1 VRKEN
6 RTAGIE
12 VIAQW
17 LQARVS
23 EEEFRNF
30 LGETLEKLC
39 LINTIPQEDLQQT
52 ARQEDSTFEIIRDII
67 SCYGLKG
74 RFERKPISAGII
86 SNPAYTVPPY
96 RREAGV
102 YQGRYNLLFFWDS
115 AQRTAAGRNIALN
128 AHIDTVSP
136 FLDVSRKGDIVYGRG
151 SCDDKSGCLI
161 IAAALRL
168 LSEIQKKY
176 GVAPGGDVSCM
187 FVIDEEN
194 GGNGSLS
201 LALDKELRK
210 RYDMMVVLECCD
222 QQIAPANRGALWYKI
237 EIPVKGTPRPVVL
250 ALDIIRELERE
261 GAGIKSESDH
271 PLFPQRPVQ
280 TSHGIF
286 GPFGEYPSR
295 INGYLELIL
304 KSGLSHRGLTRLIK
318 EGLKEYIE
326 IYGDKSRIIDP
337 LTGKARVPNHY
348 KLEQQEKGFLLKIW
362 GSSGHMASIL
372 ENDNAVTK
380 ASFIIQAILKEA
392 DDLDLSFPNYRLSDL
407 LVLEGGQGFVPTHSI
422 DQIKARLG
430 KATLQAYENYW
441 QREGQG
447 ARQQE
452 VSEQPVL
459 SCEKLHNDAF
469 DGDPG
474 SISVIDAVKCAE
486 LAGIRVKKPIR
497 GWIASCDARLFARM
511 NPGMQIITTGPGK
524 LSYAHS
530 DEEQIS
536 VLELAKSCVM
546 LTLFL
551 LLHSG
556 AELTA

>member
-1 VRKEN
+1 MKKEN
-6 RTAGIE
+6 ATAGIE

-17 LQARVS
+17 LKARVN

-52 ARQEDSTFEIIRDII
+52 ARQEDSTFKIIRDVI
-67 SCYGLKG
+67 SGYGLKG
-74 RFERKPISAGII
+74 RFEKKSISPGII
-86 SNPAYTVPPY
+86 SNPAYTIPIYGDGV
-96 RREAGV
+96 GV
-102 YQGRYNLLFFWDS
+102 YQERYNLLFLWDS
-115 AQRTAAGRNIALN
+115 PQRTVPGRNIALN
-128 AHIDTVSP
+128 AHVDTVSP

-168 LSEIQKKY
+168 LSEIKKKY
-176 GVAPGGDVSCM
+176 GVIPGSDLTCM

-201 LALDKELRK
+201 LALDKELK
-210 RYDMMVVLECCD
+210 ERYDLVMVLECCD
-222 QQIAPANRGALWYKI
+222 QQITPANRGALWYKI
-237 EIPVKGTPRPVVL
+237 EIPVKGTPRPIVL

-261 GAGIKSESDH
+261 GARIKSESDH

-304 KSGLSHRGLTRLIK
+304 KSGLTCTGLIRLI
-318 EGLKEYIE
+318 EGGLKEYIE
-326 IYGDKSRIIDP
+326 IYGDKSKVIDP
-337 LTGKARVPNHY
+337 VTGKARVPKHY
-348 KLEQQEKGFLLKIW
+348 QLEQQEKGFLLKIW

-380 ASFIIQAILKEA
+380 ASFIIQAVFKEA
-392 DDLDLSFPNYRLSDL
+392 NDLDLYFPNYRFPDV

-422 DQIKARLG
+422 DQIKARLEQ
-430 KATLQAYENYW
+430 AMLRAYENYW
-441 QREGQG
+441 QKEGQG
-447 ARQQE
+447 TRQPGGIG
-452 VSEQPVL
+452 QPVL
-459 SCEKLHNDAF
+459 SCKKLHNDAF

-474 SISVIDAVKCAE
+474 SISVIDAIKCAE
-486 LAGIRVKKPIR
+486 LAGIRVRKPIC
-497 GWIASCDARLFARM
+497 GWTASCDARLFAQM

-536 VLELAKSCVM
+536 VLELAKSCAM

-556 AELTA
+556 TDL

>member
-1 VRKEN
+1 MRKEKT
-6 RTAGIE
+6 TAGIE
-12 VIAQW
+12 AIAQW
-17 LQARVS
+17 LQARVNG
-23 EEEFRNF
+23 EEFRNF

-52 ARQEDSTFEIIRDII
+52 TRQEDSTFEIIRDII

-74 RFERKPISAGII
+74 RFEKKPISSRILF
-86 SNPAYTVPPY
+86 NPAYTLPPY
-96 RREAGV
+96 GHGAGV

-115 AQRTAAGRNIALN
+115 PQRVAGGRNIALN

-136 FLDVSRKGDIVYGRG
+136 FLDVSRKGDTIHGRG
-151 SCDDKSGCLI
+151 SCDDKSGCLV

-168 LSEIQKKY
+168 LSEIKLKY
-176 GVAPGGDVSCM
+176 GVVPGGDLTCM

-210 RYDMMVVLECCD
+210 RYDRMVVLECCD

-237 EIPVKGTPRPVVL
+237 EIPVKGTPRPIVL

-261 GAGIKSESDH
+261 GVRIKLESDH

-304 KSGLSHRGLTRLIK
+304 KSGLTYTGLTRLIK
-318 EGLKEYIE
+318 KGLKEYIE
-326 IYGDKSRIIDP
+326 IYGDKSRVIDP
-337 LTGKARVPNHY
+337 FTGKARVPKHY
-348 KLEQQEKGFLLKIW
+348 QLEQQEKGFLLKIW

-380 ASFIIQAILKEA
+380 ASFIIQAVLKEA
-392 DDLDLSFPNYRLSDL
+392 NDLDLSFPNYRLSDV

-422 DQIKARLG
+422 DQIKARLE
-430 KATLQAYENYW
+430 KAMLRAHENYW
-441 QREGQG
+441 QKEGQG
-447 ARQQE
+447 ARQPGGTG
-452 VSEQPVL
+452 QPVL

-474 SISVIDAVKCAE
+474 SLSVIDAVKCAE
-486 LAGIRVKKPIR
+486 LAGIRVRKPIC
-497 GWIASCDARLFARM
+497 GWTASCDARLFAKM

-536 VLELAKSCVM
+536 ILELAKSCAM